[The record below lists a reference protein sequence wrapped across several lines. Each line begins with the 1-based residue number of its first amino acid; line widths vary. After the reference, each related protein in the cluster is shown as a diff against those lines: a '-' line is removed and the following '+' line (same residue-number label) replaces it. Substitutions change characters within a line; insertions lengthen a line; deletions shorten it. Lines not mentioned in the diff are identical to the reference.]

1 MEKHTN
7 MEIKQLVSIIQTF
20 KQLRNDIELGI
31 DTLSAEDTANAKEI
45 NDRDR
50 AGLDWC
56 SNMASNEGINDAANN
71 MKYGLKQ
78 INEGICNLEMAY
90 RRSVR
95 YYKTPEAKPE
105 QEKKPE

>member
-1 MEKHTN
+1 
-7 MEIKQLVSIIQTF
+7 MEIKELVSMIQNF
-20 KQLRNDIELGI
+20 KKLRNDLEVGI
-31 DTLSAEDTANAKEI
+31 DALTVEDTANAKEI
-45 NDRDR
+45 NEKDRM
-50 AGLDWC
+50 GLEWC
-56 SNMASNEGINDAANN
+56 SHMASNEGINDAANN

-95 YYKTPEAKPE
+95 YYKFPEPRPE